1 MEVAKK
7 ITVVT
12 GATGDL
18 GRAIVARLIAE
29 DHVVLAVARDTR
41 RLEELTAT
49 SEHITGLRADL
60 SEDHAV
66 DVIREE
72 LRGRP
77 VRMAVHSAAARV
89 GGDVLSVS
97 TADVLAAVD
106 VKVNGLLRLVRAV
119 LPSLVAGGRVVAIGG
134 NLGFDPIPD
143 AATAGIGSAAQA
155 NAVRQLNR
163 ALAERD
169 VTCHTVAPGP
179 VATDRWDGIVATEAR
194 RRGVAEDEIRRDA
207 MALSPLARLTTPE
220 EVAWIV
226 ARLADPEAAALAG
239 STLLLDTGRRTALP

>member
-1 MEVAKK
+1 MSV
-7 ITVVT
+7 TVVT

-29 DHVVLAVARDTR
+29 DHEVVAIARDSG
-41 RLEELTAT
+41 RLDEFAAT
-49 SEHITGLRADL
+49 SERITGISADL
-60 SEDHAV
+60 SMDGAV
-66 DVIREE
+66 EVIAEG
-72 LRGRP
+72 LRGRA
-77 VRMAVHSAAARV
+77 VRMAVHCAAARV

-97 TADVLAAVD
+97 TADVLTAVD
-106 VKVNGLLRLVRAV
+106 IKVNGLLRLVRAV
-119 LPSLVAGGRVVAIGG
+119 LPSLSTGGRVVAIGG

-163 ALAERD
+163 ALAERA

-179 VATDRWDGIVATEAR
+179 VATDRWYAIAATEAR
-194 RRGVAEDEIRRDA
+194 RLGVAEDEVRRDA
-207 MALSPLARLTTPE
+207 TRLSPLDRLTTPE

>member
-1 MEVAKK
+1 MSL
-7 ITVVT
+7 TVVT

-29 DHVVLAVARDTR
+29 DHEVLAVARNSDH
-41 RLEELTAT
+41 LAELAAT
-49 SEHITGLRADL
+49 SDRVSSVSADL
-60 SEDHAV
+60 SADQAV
-66 DVIREE
+66 EVIREG

-77 VRMAVHSAAARV
+77 VRMAVHCAAARV

-97 TADVLAAVD
+97 TADVLTAVD
-106 VKVNGLLRLVRAV
+106 IKVNGLLRLVRAV
-119 LPSLVAGGRVVAIGG
+119 LPSLATGGRVVAIGG

-163 ALAERD
+163 ALAGRG

-179 VATDRWDGIVATEAR
+179 VATERWYGIAATEAR
-194 RRGVAEDEIRRDA
+194 RRGVSEDEVRRDA
-207 MALSPLARLTTPE
+207 TALSPLDRLTTPG

-239 STLLLDTGRRTALP
+239 SALLLDTGRRTALP

>member
-1 MEVAKK
+1 MSL
-7 ITVVT
+7 TVVS

-18 GRAIVARLIAE
+18 GRAIVARLVAE
-29 DHVVLAVARDTR
+29 DHEVLAVARDTG
-41 RLEELTAT
+41 RLDELCAT
-49 SEHITGLRADL
+49 SERVLGVSVDL
-60 SEDHAV
+60 SV
-66 DVIREE
+66 DDSVEAIRQE
-72 LRGRP
+72 LGGRP
-77 VRMAVHSAAARV
+77 VRMAVHCAAARV

-106 VKVNGLLRLVRAV
+106 IKVNGLLRLVRAV
-119 LPSLVAGGRVVAIGG
+119 LPSLSPGGRVVAIGG

-163 ALAERD
+163 ALAERG

-179 VATDRWDGIVATEAR
+179 VATERWYGIVATEAR
-194 RRGVAEDEIRRDA
+194 RRGVGEDEVRREA
-207 MALSPLARLTTPE
+207 TRLSPLDRLTTPE

-226 ARLADPEAAALAG
+226 ARLADPEAGSLAG